1 MSFSTF
7 RRDPLLTIANHKWSL
22 VLTYL
27 ATLLVGA
34 VGYWLIEGVT
44 FIQAFYFA
52 VVAGTSTGFG
62 DITPDTEAGM
72 IFVTL
77 YLLWAIPVMLS
88 LVTAFIVSML
98 RQDPNTFTD
107 EEQKQIIRDLTD
119 TKASVEEMRLFIVSM
134 ALVDKKS
141 KEGVL

>member
-1 MSFSTF
+1 MSFKTF

-22 VLTYL
+22 VLTYF
-27 ATLLVGA
+27 ATMLLGA

-98 RQDPNTFTD
+98 RQDPNVFTD
-107 EEQKQIIRDLTD
+107 EEQKSILRDLSD
-119 TKASVEEMRLFIVSM
+119 TKADVAEIRMFLM
-134 ALVDKKS
+134 TLAGDKRNR
-141 KEGVL
+141 EGVL